1 MELPGIGDVGSK
13 VSIRL
18 VNESPDEGRWRDLLG
33 VLESLTTVRR
43 KNGEL
48 LSFDPSQILL
58 WKKISPPEHGTGLFL
73 YNTQSREIEE
83 LMPSM
88 GRRIHIYCCGPTVY
102 RDAHVGNLRTFLL
115 PDLISRILKFDGWHP
130 VVVQNITD
138 VGHMSENFEDKLLSE
153 SEKVKKDPLEI
164 AREFEEK
171 FFIDQARLNITRA
184 DKSPRASESIDLM
197 QEMISQLIVEK
208 AAYVG
213 ADSSVYFSAES
224 CESYGAISGNRLDS
238 LKPGHRYE
246 YTDDGEKRFHADW
259 ALWKNAGNRNDLL
272 WNSPWGRGFPGW
284 HIECS
289 AMSMKFLD
297 SRVDLHIGGIDLRF
311 PHHEN
316 ERAQSNA
323 IAHREVVS
331 MWLHGE
337 HLLFEGRKMAKS
349 SENVVLVSDLI
360 DRGFDPLSLRLTFL
374 ESKYRNQLD
383 LSWDAIKAADKT
395 IKRWRLRVSEW
406 GFNASTEVDVE
417 EYLALIR
424 DDLDFPRALVKLRAL
439 EKDSNISP
447 SIKAGIF
454 VKLDEILGL
463 NLLAR

>member
-171 FFIDQARLNITRA
+171 FFQ
-184 DKSPRASESIDLM
+184 SGF
-197 QEMISQLIVEK
+197 QIS
-208 AAYVG
+208 AY
-213 ADSSVYFSAES
+213 
-224 CESYGAISGNRLDS
+224 
-238 LKPGHRYE
+238 
-246 YTDDGEKRFHADW
+246 
-259 ALWKNAGNRNDLL
+259 
-272 WNSPWGRGFPGW
+272 
-284 HIECS
+284 
-289 AMSMKFLD
+289 
-297 SRVDLHIGGIDLRF
+297 
-311 PHHEN
+311 
-316 ERAQSNA
+316 
-323 IAHREVVS
+323 
-331 MWLHGE
+331 
-337 HLLFEGRKMAKS
+337 
-349 SENVVLVSDLI
+349 
-360 DRGFDPLSLRLTFL
+360 
-374 ESKYRNQLD
+374 
-383 LSWDAIKAADKT
+383 
-395 IKRWRLRVSEW
+395 
-406 GFNASTEVDVE
+406 
-417 EYLALIR
+417 
-424 DDLDFPRALVKLRAL
+424 
-439 EKDSNISP
+439 
-447 SIKAGIF
+447 
-454 VKLDEILGL
+454 
-463 NLLAR
+463 